1 MKVSKALVLTLLV
14 AFSAAP
20 ALAAATPIAE
30 IQMVDHRPWHD
41 DGPQWQGNNGPHWQQ
56 GQGQGQWQQGQGK
69 WQKQKWSD
77 CHRSPDRHFVKGYGK
92 VLHRHVGPNCRVQL
106 VKQYKQRQNNNC
118 IRLGDFWI
126 CP

>member
-20 ALAAATPIAE
+20 ALAAATPIPE
-30 IQMVDHRPWHD
+30 VQMVDHKPWHD
-41 DGPQWQGNNGPHWQQ
+41 DGPQWKGNDGPQWQKKAPPKWQQ
-56 GQGQGQWQQGQGK
+56 
-69 WQKQKWSD
+69 QKWSD

-92 VLHRHVGPNCRVQL
+92 VLHRHVGPNCRVQP